1 MKDISLDDEYGEMYS
16 LKKTRWK
23 KKSTAMTYRDMYNS
37 GGLWD
42 KK

>member
-1 MKDISLDDEYGEMYS
+1 MKDIYLDDEYVEMYS

-23 KKSTAMTYRDMYNS
+23 KKTTAMPYRDMYNS

>member
-1 MKDISLDDEYGEMYS
+1 MNE
-16 LKKTRWK
+16 K
-23 KKSTAMTYRDMYNS
+23 KKKHEDMTYYSMYNS